1 MSTGRDDNVLGANK
15 LTVDLDSVCIY
26 KAGTAFNQLDTIPL
40 EATIVGRT
48 CSVNISFA
56 IFPKGSKI
64 KSVIIRGKAVI
75 WPIMMD
81 SFSDLSSVPH
91 NLLWDTADIDTGA
104 TQFLFFNN
112 GNLGTV
118 FACPIHGSNSP
129 AATANSNHIKFFHL
143 VRISFYYMR

>member
-1 MSTGRDDNVLGANK
+1 MSTRRDDNMLGANK
-15 LTVDLDSVCIY
+15 LTVDLDSVCIH
-26 KAGTAFNQLDTIPL
+26 KTGTAFDQLNPIPL
-40 EATIVGRT
+40 EATVIGRT

-64 KSVIIRGKAVI
+64 KSLIIRGKSVVRS
-75 WPIMMD
+75 IMLD
-81 SFSDLSSVPH
+81 SFSDLSTVPH

-104 TQFLFFNN
+104 AQFLFFNN
-112 GNLGTV
+112 GNLGTI
-118 FACPIHGSNSP
+118 FAGPIHGSNSP

>member
-1 MSTGRDDNVLGANK
+1 MSTGRNDNVLGTNK
-15 LTVDLDSVCIY
+15 FTVDLDSVCIY
-26 KAGTAFNQLDTIPL
+26 KAGTAFDQLNPIPL
-40 EATIVGRT
+40 EATIVRRT
-48 CSVNISFA
+48 CSVNISFT

-64 KSVIIRGKAVI
+64 KSLIVRSKAVVRS
-75 WPIMMD
+75 IMLD

-118 FACPIHGSNSP
+118 FAGPIHGSNSP

-143 VRISFYYMR
+143 FRISFYYMR